1 MAVAMPLSCLNIFLG
16 NNHTA
21 RLVKPRAVD
30 QAGLEGLQLLAGD
43 DVIVNI
49 DNHGT
54 ILLN

>member
-1 MAVAMPLSCLNIFLG
+1 
-16 NNHTA
+16 
-21 RLVKPRAVD
+21 VKPRAVD